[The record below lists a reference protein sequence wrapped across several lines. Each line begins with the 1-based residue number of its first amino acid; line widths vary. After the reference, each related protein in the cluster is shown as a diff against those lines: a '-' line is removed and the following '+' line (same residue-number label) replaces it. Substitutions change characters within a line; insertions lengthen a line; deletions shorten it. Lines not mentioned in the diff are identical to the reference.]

1 MLILAEELDPQT
13 LDDQFRMQMKMNKS
27 ISVKDSKFWE
37 KLRYVLP
44 FNLKAVDAEKI

>member
-1 MLILAEELDPQT
+1 MLFFQRIVLILAEELDPQT

-37 KLRYVLP
+37 KLR
-44 FNLKAVDAEKI
+44 

>member
-1 MLILAEELDPQT
+1 MILAEELDPQT

-37 KLRYVLP
+37 KLR
-44 FNLKAVDAEKI
+44 

>member
-1 MLILAEELDPQT
+1 MSGLIIMLCCQRIVLILAEELDPQS

-37 KLRYVLP
+37 KLR
-44 FNLKAVDAEKI
+44 

>member
-27 ISVKDSKFWE
+27 ISVKDNKFWE

>member
-1 MLILAEELDPQT
+1 MILAEELDPQT

-27 ISVKDSKFWE
+27 ISVKDNKFWE